1 MRTMNTKTKQK
12 LLKLRAKNGG
22 VDIFYSYSHWS
33 MNIIDGEE
41 YYPVVKFMPSHDETQ
56 VIHYM
61 KKSNMEIVK

>member
-1 MRTMNTKTKQK
+1 MNTKTKPK

-22 VDIFYSYSHWS
+22 VDVFYSYSSWT
-33 MNIIDGEE
+33 MIIIDGEE

-56 VIHYM
+56 HIHYM